1 MFVRNEIL
9 RVEITGSCPPIP
21 ATKETV
27 QESEYPE
34 AKNHWPNRG
43 WDVMEEHRYT
53 RHRNSAIIFRAPH
66 RAKSILVLSIVAGR
80 WSSLARPSAPRRVPP
95 AGARPIA
102 KRRGMFSR
110 YH

>member
-34 AKNHWPNRG
+34 AKNHWRNRG

-66 RAKSILVLSIVAGR
+66 RAKSILVLSIVAGTGA
-80 WSSLARPSAPRRVPP
+80 SPSRPFPPRRGAP
-95 AGARPIA
+95 AGGRPLPQ
-102 KRRGMFSR
+102 RE
-110 YH
+110 